1 MAQIKTLNGFRDFA
15 PDDCAVRNYIFSVW
29 RNVAERFGFV
39 EYEVP
44 VVESSEL
51 YLKKSGGEI
60 AGQLFRFEDQG
71 GRDISIR
78 PEVTPSLARLVAA
91 RQREFQKP
99 MKWFQMGQC
108 FRYERPQKGRLRE
121 FYQYNVDLIGEE
133 SLEADVELIS
143 LSIEVMRELGFQTGD
158 FIVRLSHRSAWKSF
172 CEEQGLTD
180 SDQVTAFMSII
191 DKWEKLSEE
200 KIEEQLAP
208 FALSYQTVQRFIDN
222 GADENADL
230 QEIIAGLEARGLGDF
245 VSVDLAIV
253 RGLAYYTG
261 TVFEVFDLKHNM
273 RAVAG
278 GGRYDDLIKTLS
290 DGATDLPVIGF
301 GMGDVVLRN
310 LIEETPKALIKME
323 GALRAKTPC
332 EVFCII
338 ADEEQRGDA
347 GKLVTELRQAGI
359 KADYALSKQKMGK
372 QFQRAEQLGAR
383 LGIVIGSEFPK
394 VQLKNLNERT
404 EVCLEYG
411 DNFVA
416 QIQEKLESFDLGML
430 A

>member
-15 PDDCAVRNYIFSVW
+15 PEDCAIRNYIFATW
-29 RNVAERFGFV
+29 REVARRFGFV

-78 PEVTPSLARLVAA
+78 PEITPSLARLVAA

-133 SLEADVELIS
+133 SLEADIELIS
-143 LSIEVMRELGFQTGD
+143 LSIEVLRTLGFEAGD
-158 FIVRLSHRSAWKSF
+158 FVVRLSHRGAWQAF
-172 CEEQGLTD
+172 CEAKGLTE
-180 SDQVTAFMSII
+180 TATDFMSVI
-191 DKWEKLSEE
+191 DKWDKLTPEKLD
-200 KIEEQLAP
+200 EQLAP
-208 FALSYQTVQRFIDN
+208 FSLSYDEVKSFIDA
-222 GADENADL
+222 GAEST
-230 QEIIAGLEARGLGDF
+230 EEIKTIIAGLEARGLGDF
-245 VSVDLAIV
+245 VKVDLAIV

-261 TVFEVFDLKHNM
+261 TVFELFDLQHNM

-278 GGRYDDLIKTLS
+278 GGRYDDLISTLS
-290 DGATDLPVIGF
+290 DGASDLPVIGF

-310 LIEETPKALIKME
+310 LIEATPKALDKMQ
-323 GALRAKTPC
+323 ATLAADATC
-332 EVFCII
+332 DVYLVI
-338 ADEEQRGDA
+338 ADDEKRAEA
-347 GKLVTELRQAGI
+347 GAVATQLRQAGV
-359 KADYALSKQKMGK
+359 KTDYSLSSMKFGK
-372 QFQRAEQLGAR
+372 QFQRAEQLGAQYA
-383 LGIVIGSEFPK
+383 IVIGSEFPELK
-394 VQLKNLNERT
+394 IKNLAERSEETTNFT
-404 EVCLEYG
+404 EDFAALVL
-411 DNFVA
+411 D
-416 QIQEKLESFDLGML
+416 KL

>member
-15 PDDCAVRNYIFSVW
+15 L
-29 RNVAERFGFV
+29 
-39 EYEVP
+39 
-44 VVESSEL
+44 VESSEL

-121 FYQYNVDLIGEE
+121 FYQYNVDLIGED
-133 SLEADVELIS
+133 SLEADVELIA
-143 LSIEVMRELGFQTGD
+143 LSIEVMRELGFKAGD
-158 FIVRLSHRSAWKSF
+158 FVVRLSHRSAWKEF
-172 CEEQGLTD
+172 CKDLINNNGLREGEEEIVDEELELFNEVV
-180 SDQVTAFMSII
+180 SLV
-191 DKWEKLSEE
+191 DKWEKLSEN
-200 KIEEQLAP
+200 KIEEELKAFNYP
-208 FALSYQTVQRFIDN
+208 VTYQQIKEFIDSPDVSELN
-222 GADENADL
+222 
-230 QEIIAGLEARGLGDF
+230 EI
-245 VSVDLAIV
+245 VVKVDLTII

-261 TVFEVFDLKHNM
+261 TVFEVFDLKNDM

-290 DGATDLPVIGF
+290 DGAIDLPVIGF

-310 LIEETPKALIKME
+310 LIEETPQALIKME
-323 GALRAKTPC
+323 AALRAKSVC
-332 EVFCII
+332 DVFCII
-338 ADEEQRGDA
+338 VEEDQRGKA
-347 GKLVTELRQAGI
+347 GQLVTELRQAGI
-359 KADYALSKQKMGK
+359 KTDYSLTKQKMGK
-372 QFQRAEQLGAR
+372 QFQKAEQLRAR
-383 LGIVIGSEFPK
+383 FAIVVGSEFPT
-394 VQLKNLNERT
+394 VQVKNLNERT
-404 EVCLEYG
+404 EEVLEYG
-411 DNFVA
+411 ENF
-416 QIQEKLESFDLGML
+416 IEKLQNKLDDFDAGML

>member
-1 MAQIKTLNGFRDFA
+1 MPQIKTLNGFRDFA
-15 PDDCAVRNYIFSVW
+15 PDDCAVRNYIFSAW
-29 RNVAERFGFV
+29 RNVAEKFGFI

-44 VVESSEL
+44 MVESSEL

-60 AGQLFRFEDQG
+60 AGQLFRFDDQG

-99 MKWFQMGQC
+99 IKWFQLGQC

-133 SLEADVELIS
+133 STEADVEVIS
-143 LSIEVMRELGFQTGD
+143 LAIELMRDLGFQAGD
-158 FIVRLSHRSAWKSF
+158 FVVRLSHRSAWKSF
-172 CEEQGLTD
+172 CEQQEI
-180 SDQVTAFMSII
+180 SDPEQVTSFMSII

-200 KIEEQLAP
+200 KLNDQLSP
-208 FALSYQTVQRFIDN
+208 FGLSYETVQEFINN
-222 GADENADL
+222 GAEGNADL
-230 QEIIAGLEARGLGDF
+230 QQLVTGLTARGLGDF
-245 VSVDLAIV
+245 ITVDLAIV

-310 LIEETPKALIKME
+310 LIEETPQALLKMK
-323 GALRAKTPC
+323 GALRAKAAC
-332 EVFCII
+332 DVYCVI
-338 ADEEQRGDA
+338 ADEELREKA
-347 GKLVTELRQAGI
+347 GLVVTELRQAGI
-359 KADYALSKQKMGK
+359 KTDYPLAKQKMGK

-383 LGIVIGSEFPK
+383 FAVVIGAEFPSVK
-394 VQLKNLNERT
+394 VKNLNERT
-404 EVCLEYG
+404 EETLEY
-411 DNFVA
+411 DENFISA
-416 QIQEKLESFDLGML
+416 LQAKIDTFDVGMM

>member
-1 MAQIKTLNGFRDFA
+1 MPQIKTLNGFRDFA
-15 PDDCAVRNYIFSVW
+15 PEDCAIRNYIFSTW
-29 RNVAERFGFV
+29 REVARRFGFL

-44 VVESSEL
+44 VLESTEL

-60 AGQLFRFEDQG
+60 AGQLFRFDDQG
-71 GRDISIR
+71 GRDVSMR

-133 SLEADVELIS
+133 SLEADIELIA
-143 LSIEVMRELGFQTGD
+143 LSIEVMREFGFQAGD
-158 FIVRLSHRSAWKSF
+158 FTVRLSHRGAWQGF
-172 CEEQGLTD
+172 CEKHGLEGEQA
-180 SDQVTAFMSII
+180 TAFMSVI
-191 DKWEKLSEE
+191 DKWEKLNDE
-200 KIEEQLAP
+200 KLAEQLSP
-208 FALSYQTVQRFIDN
+208 FTLDKETVQSFMDA
-222 GADENADL
+222 GADGNKDL
-230 QEIIAGLEARGLGDF
+230 EAIMEGLKARGLEDF

-310 LIEETPKALIKME
+310 LIEATPSALLKME
-323 GALRAKTPC
+323 GTLRKDAPC
-332 EVFCII
+332 EVYLVI
-338 ADEEQRGDA
+338 ADEEKRAEA
-347 GKLVTELRQAGI
+347 GMVATSLRQSGI
-359 KADYALSKQKMGK
+359 KTDYPLSGMKIGK
-372 QFQRAEQLGAR
+372 QFQRAEQLHAR
-383 LGIVIGSEFPK
+383 LAVVIGSEFPTIQ
-394 VQLKNLNERT
+394 VKNLNERT
-404 EVCLEYG
+404 EQTFQYDEH
-411 DNFVA
+411 FPA
-416 QIQEKLESFDLGML
+416 DLKDML
-430 A
+430 ATFDVGILA

>member
-1 MAQIKTLNGFRDFA
+1 MPQIKTLNGFRDFV
-15 PDDCAVRNYIFSVW
+15 PDDCAVRNYIFDTWRSVA
-29 RNVAERFGFV
+29 RRFGFL

-44 VVESSEL
+44 VLESTEL

-71 GRDISIR
+71 GRDVSIR

-133 SLEADVELIS
+133 SLEADIELIA
-143 LSIEVMRELGFQTGD
+143 LSIEVMREFGFKAGD
-158 FIVRLSHRSAWKSF
+158 FTVRLSHRGAWQTF
-172 CEEQGLTD
+172 CENYELTD
-180 SDQVTAFMSII
+180 ERATQFMSIN
-191 DKWEKLSEE
+191 DKWEKLSAE
-200 KIEEQLAP
+200 KLDEQLAP
-208 FALSYQTVQRFIDN
+208 FSVKKEEVQNFMDA
-222 GADENADL
+222 GAEGNEEL
-230 QEIIAGLEARGLGDF
+230 MQIISGLEARGLGDY
-245 VSVDLAIV
+245 VTVDLAIV

-278 GGRYDDLIKTLS
+278 GGRYNDLIQTLS
-290 DGATDLPVIGF
+290 DGAADLPVIGF

-310 LIEETPKALIKME
+310 LIEATPQALIRME
-323 GALRAKTPC
+323 GVLREDSPC
-332 EVFCII
+332 EVYVII
-338 ADEEQRGDA
+338 ADEEKRAEASSVLTQ
-347 GKLVTELRQAGI
+347 LRQVGI
-359 KADYALSKQKMGK
+359 KSDYPLSKMKIGK
-372 QFQRAEQLGAR
+372 QFQKAEQLRAR
-383 LGIVIGSEFPK
+383 LAVVIGSEFP
-394 VQLKNLNERT
+394 VIQVKNLNERT
-404 EVCLEYG
+404 EEAFEHG
-411 DNFVA
+411 DNFPTA
-416 QIQEKLESFDLGML
+416 LKEKLSTFDSAIL

>member
-15 PDDCAVRNYIFSVW
+15 PEDCAVRNYIFATW
-29 RNVAERFGFV
+29 RNVAKRFGFV

-133 SLEADVELIS
+133 SLEADIELIS
-143 LSIEVMRELGFQTGD
+143 LSIEVMRELGFVAGD
-158 FIVRLSHRSAWKSF
+158 FVVRLSHRGAWQKF
-172 CEEQGLTD
+172 CADHALESEE
-180 SDQVTAFMSII
+180 QVTAFMSVI
-191 DKWEKLSEE
+191 DKWEKLNEE
-200 KIEEQLAP
+200 KLNAELSP
-208 FALSYQTVQRFIDN
+208 FGLEYAQVQRFIDE
-222 GADENADL
+222 GATSTP
-230 QEIIAGLEARGLGDF
+230 EIEHILAGLEQRGLGEF
-245 VSVDLAIV
+245 VKVDLAIV

-261 TVFEVFDLKHNM
+261 TVFEVFDLQHNM
-273 RAVAG
+273 RAIAG
-278 GGRYDDLIKTLS
+278 GGRYDELIKTLS
-290 DGATDLPVIGF
+290 DGASDLPVIGF

-310 LIEETPKALIKME
+310 LIEATPQALLKMKS
-323 GALRAKTPC
+323 ALAQDTVC
-332 EVFCII
+332 DVYLVI
-338 ADEEQRGDA
+338 ADEEQRGNA
-347 GKLVTELRQAGI
+347 GAVAMQLRHEGI
-359 KADYALSKQKMGK
+359 KVDYPLAKAKMGK
-372 QFQRAEQLGAR
+372 QFQKAEQLGAR
-383 LGIVIGSEFPK
+383 YAIVIGSEFPMLQ
-394 VQLKNLNERT
+394 VKNLNERREET
-404 EVCLEYG
+404 CKYS
-411 DNFVA
+411 
-416 QIQEKLESFDLGML
+416 ESFALDMKDKLSSFDTGIL